1 MEWAIIQDIKHLI
14 KLHDLE
20 EIEKYYIDIIQK
32 KKYDVDIQNIY
43 KELILYSCYHGNKQ
57 TINFFLQLYHQFD
70 DISKIALRQLFFHC
84 KYILLRQKKDIKYF
98 EEFLITIRNPK

>member
-32 KKYDVDIQNIY
+32 KNIM
-43 KELILYSCYHGNKQ
+43 LIFN
-57 TINFFLQLYHQFD
+57 IF
-70 DISKIALRQLFFHC
+70 
-84 KYILLRQKKDIKYF
+84 
-98 EEFLITIRNPK
+98 IRN